1 MAPSLLRSLAAL
13 VLLVAWPTAGWC
25 QESVQAAQT
34 LYASASYDEALA
46 LLERL
51 QQQQLTPSEVLV
63 INQQR
68 AFCLLALGRVQD
80 AELAIAAVVQ
90 ADPTYRPD
98 GGSASPRVRNAFREV
113 RERLLPGIVQA
124 EYAQGRRLYDGKSW
138 ADAATAFQRV
148 AALAA
153 DSDLTQAQVA
163 SLADLKVLAE
173 GFAKLAEAAATPPPP
188 PPAPEPAAPSQPS
201 IDYDALFDG
210 NGPDVVAPVIVRQ
223 DLPRWSNAALPLP
236 RVVGMLDIIIAKTGV
251 VERASLRQPIAAFF
265 DRQVLEAT
273 KNWRY
278 KPAQV
283 NGQPVRFRKTIK
295 ITFQ

>member
-1 MAPSLLRSLAAL
+1 MAHSLLRSLAAL
-13 VLLVAWPTAGWC
+13 VLVVAWPTVGWS
-25 QESVQAAQT
+25 QESVQVAQT

-51 QQQQLTPSEVLV
+51 QLQQLTPSEVRV

-98 GGSASPRVRNAFREV
+98 GGSASPRVRNAFRDV
-113 RERLLPGIVQA
+113 RGRLLPGIVQA

-138 ADAATAFQRV
+138 ADAAIAFQRV

-153 DSDLTQAQVA
+153 DPDLTGSQIA
-163 SLADLKVLAE
+163 SLADLKMLAE
-173 GFAKLAEAAATPPPP
+173 DFAKLADAAATPPPP
-188 PPAPEPAAPSQPS
+188 PAPEPVAPSPPA
-201 IDYDALFDG
+201 IDYDGVFDG
-210 NGPDVVAPVIVRQ
+210 NSTNVVAPVTLRQ

-236 RVVGMLDIIIAKTGV
+236 RAVGILDVIIAKTGV
-251 VERASLRQPIAAFF
+251 VERATLTHPIAAFF
-265 DRQVLEAT
+265 DRQVLDST

-278 KPAQV
+278 TPAQV

>member
-1 MAPSLLRSLAAL
+1 MAHSLLRSLAAL
-13 VLLVAWPTAGWC
+13 VLVVAWPTVGWS

-51 QQQQLTPSEVLV
+51 QQQQLTPSEVRV

-98 GGSASPRVRNAFREV
+98 GGSASPRVRNAFRDV
-113 RERLLPGIVQA
+113 RGRLLPGIVQA

-138 ADAATAFQRV
+138 ADAATVFQRV

-153 DSDLTQAQVA
+153 DSDLTEAQVA
-163 SLADLKVLAE
+163 SLADLRMLAE
-173 GFAKLAEAAATPPPP
+173 DFAKLADTAATPAPPTPEPVAPSPPP
-188 PPAPEPAAPSQPS
+188 
-201 IDYDALFDG
+201 IDYDAVFDG
-210 NGPDVVAPVIVRQ
+210 SNADVVAPVTLRQ
-223 DLPRWSNAALPLP
+223 DLPRWSNTTRPLP
-236 RVVGMLDIIIAKTGV
+236 RAIGMLDVIIAKSGV
-251 VERASLRQPIAAFF
+251 VERATLTQPIAVFF
-265 DRQVLEAT
+265 DRLVLDST

-278 KPAQV
+278 TPAQID
-283 NGQPVRFRKTIK
+283 GQPVRFRKTIK

>member
-1 MAPSLLRSLAAL
+1 MAPLLLRSLAAL
-13 VLLVAWPTAGWC
+13 VLFMACPTVVWS
-25 QESVQAAQT
+25 QDSVQAAQT

-51 QQQQLTPSEVLV
+51 QHQQLTPSEVRV

-80 AELAIAAVVQ
+80 ADLAIAAVVQ

-98 GGSASPRVRNAFREV
+98 GGSASPRVRNAFRDV

-124 EYAQGRRLYDGKSW
+124 EYAQGRRLYDDKSW
-138 ADAATAFQRV
+138 AAAAAAFQQV

-153 DSDLTQAQVA
+153 DADLTRAQIA

-173 GFAKLAEAAATPPPP
+173 GFAKLAETAATPPPP
-188 PPAPEPAAPSQPS
+188 PPAPEPVAPSAPS
-201 IDYDALFDG
+201 IDYNAVFDG
-210 NGPDVVAPVIVRQ
+210 SGPDVVAPVTVRQ

-236 RVVGMLDIIIAKTGV
+236 RVVGMLDIIIAKSGV

-265 DRQVLEAT
+265 DRQVLDAT

-278 KPAQV
+278 KPAQI
-283 NGQPVRFRKTIK
+283 NGQPVRFQKTIK